1 MGYNT
6 RLQGSGAQPS
16 PFMGYNHPQQP
27 MQQGQLA
34 MPPRPGMST
43 YSTPGA
49 PQMSQQPMMNAQQG
63 MNPMMNAQQGMTHP
77 AQLANALSRM

>member
-6 RLQGSGAQPS
+6 RLQGSGASPS
-16 PFMGYNHPQQP
+16 PFMGYGRPQQP
-27 MQQGQLA
+27 MAPQPMGQQGQLA

-49 PQMSQQPMMNAQQG
+49 AMPGQLGQQPMMNGQQS
-63 MNPMMNAQQGMTHP
+63 NPN
-77 AQLANALSRM
+77 QLANALSRM